1 MTENEIRDDFARA
14 LNNEGWTCDYGSD
27 VPGQYDECDECKR
40 VCDLQADALLASP
53 VIRRIQAEALR
64 EARADIQAYTDAGSP
79 FGHRPVEGFLDNRA
93 DRIER
98 GETA

>member
-1 MTENEIRDDFARA
+1 MSDEQSIREQAMSVLHRA
-14 LNNEGWTCDYGSD
+14 DCG
-27 VPGQYDECDECKR
+27 CDE
-40 VCDLQADALLASP
+40 VPVGHDEPYSTQADAILASP

-64 EARADIQAYTDAGSP
+64 SARADIQAYTDSRSP
-79 FGHRPVEGFLDNRA
+79 FGHRPVEQFLENRA

>member
-1 MTENEIRDDFARA
+1 MSDEQSIRDEIADEIAGVVTGEGYYSMTIGIGAAREA
-14 LNNEGWTCDYGSD
+14 A
-27 VPGQYDECDECKR
+27 
-40 VCDLQADALLASP
+40 DLLLASP

-64 EARADIQAYTDAGSP
+64 SARADIQAYTDAGSP
-79 FGHRPVEGFLDNRA
+79 FGHRPVEQFLDARA

>member
-1 MTENEIRDDFARA
+1 MTDEQSIRDQLIKAMYNAPTTGNVVVR
-14 LNNEGWTCDYGSD
+14 YSD
-27 VPGQYDECDECKR
+27 A
-40 VCDLQADALLASP
+40 ADAILASP

-64 EARADIQAYTDAGSP
+64 KFRADLVGSQFVRYGIVLP
-79 FGHRPVEGFLDNRA
+79 DINEIVDDLDEAA